1 MNVDIP
7 GHGTFNPDF
16 KIAGLGTCSSS
27 SSLFPTIYAGSG
39 GMNPDALNDD
49 ILSIALNN
57 DLGVG
62 TWDLAT
68 GECDTPE
75 VFFSTKDILEEGFV
89 WPVGFSSYSGSITLE
104 EYGTQYGD
112 RLKGSFSVQV
122 DGSQQLCP
130 TPECDVYKE
139 ITGTISG
146 SFDGI
151 ITEYTS
157 GN

>member
-1 MNVDIP
+1 MVVDIP
-7 GHGTFNPDF
+7 GHGTFNPDV

-27 SSLFPTIYAGSG
+27 SSMFPVIYAGTG
-39 GMNPDALNDD
+39 GMDPDPLQDD

-57 DLGVG
+57 DLGIG
-62 TWDLAT
+62 TWGLAS
-68 GECDTPE
+68 GPCDTPE
-75 VFFSTKDILEEGFV
+75 VFFSTKDILDQGFV
-89 WPVGFSSYSGSITLE
+89 WPVGFISLSGSITLE

-112 RLKGSFSVQV
+112 RLKGSFIVQV
-122 DGSQQLCP
+122 EGSQRLCP
-130 TPECDVYKE
+130 TPECNVDKE

-151 ITEYTS
+151 ITDYTS